1 MRTKAPHVV
10 ALLALSGVSAALM
23 LSCTSRNSEP
33 APAPTAPSAEQTPA
47 ETPPDLD
54 GPPPPEGFEEELA
67 TEREGALI
75 DDARERAIEAAKAEE
90 RERLE
95 NLKREQAAAAPNGDA
110 FRSLT
115 QTELTEQ
122 RERQFQSETVDRNWA
137 PGAQAEILEKIPQTG
152 LAATNVRVE
161 CRTTVCR
168 LEVIERASESP
179 ASIPVAV
186 ALLQLGEWQPS
197 FPKQVDAAGGA
208 RTTVS
213 YLARK

>member
-1 MRTKAPHVV
+1 MRARVLYVV
-10 ALLALSGVSAALM
+10 AVIALVGGAIAFM
-23 LSCTSRNSEP
+23 IGRTPQRTEAPP
-33 APAPTAPSAEQTPA
+33 APAPAPAAETAPEV
-47 ETPPDLD
+47 E
-54 GPPPPEGFEEELA
+54 GPPPPEGFEEQLA

-75 DDARERAIEAAKAEE
+75 EDARTRAMEAARAEE

-115 QTELTEQ
+115 HTELTER
-122 RERQFQSETVDRNWA
+122 REKQFQSETVDRNWA
-137 PGAQAEILEKIPQTG
+137 SRAEAEVLEKLSQTG
-152 LAATNVRVE
+152 LKAMNVRAE

-168 LEVIERASESP
+168 LEVTERASESGD
-179 ASIPVAV
+179 SIPLAV
-186 ALLQLGEWQPS
+186 ALLQLDEWQPS
-197 FPKQVDAAGGA
+197 FPKQVDGAGGA